1 MSGSKERN
9 VSDGSSVWDLLL
21 GQESEQYH
29 FAHAIG
35 PDDISSEELFS
46 LNFGVVIFADM
57 TPSSQ
62 HSCQK
67 DGRRHAPGMQV
78 GARLW

>member
-9 VSDGSSVWDLLL
+9 VSAISLVWDPLL

-35 PDDISSEELFS
+35 PDDITSEELFS
-46 LNFGVVIFADM
+46 LNFGVVLFADM
-57 TPSSQ
+57 IGLILVVVFESYENLSLA
-62 HSCQK
+62 C
-67 DGRRHAPGMQV
+67 A
-78 GARLW
+78 L